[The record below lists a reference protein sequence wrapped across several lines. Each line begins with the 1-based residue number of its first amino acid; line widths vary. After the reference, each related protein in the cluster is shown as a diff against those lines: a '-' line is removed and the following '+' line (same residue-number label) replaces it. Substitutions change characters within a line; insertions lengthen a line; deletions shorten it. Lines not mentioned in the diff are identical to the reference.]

1 MAVLVTGGAGF
12 IGSHMVAELI
22 ENKMDPVVLDNLST
36 GNKKAVTGGR
46 LYLGDIRNP
55 GDLDKV
61 FSEND
66 IESVVHF
73 AASSI
78 VPESM
83 ADPAKY
89 YDNNIN
95 GTLCLLKAM
104 ERHKVGR
111 LVFSSTAAVYGETE
125 RIPITED
132 CPANPKSPY
141 GETKLAMERM
151 IEWFSR
157 AGTLKYV
164 SLRYFNACGA
174 HPSGEIGE
182 WRPFETHLIP
192 IILQYLLGMRDRLY
206 VYGTDYDTK
215 DGTCIRDYIHVSD
228 LVRAHTAALK
238 YLEGGNKPEIFNL
251 GMGRGFSVLEIIKA
265 AGEATGMPVRYETAK
280 RRTGDPA
287 VLIASNEKAAK
298 ILGWKT
304 DINDPVK
311 IISDAWNFYIR
322 NPKGYN

>member
-12 IGSHMVAELI
+12 IGSHMVAELM
-22 ENKMDPVVLDNLST
+22 ENGMEPIVLDNLST
-36 GNKKAVTGGR
+36 GNRKAVMCDR
-46 LYLGDIRNP
+46 LYIGDIRNP

-73 AASSI
+73 AAASI

-95 GTLCLLKAM
+95 GTLGLLKAM
-104 ERHKVGR
+104 ERHKVSR
-111 LVFSSTAAVYGETE
+111 LVFSSTAAVYGEAE
-125 RIPITED
+125 QIPINEA
-132 CPANPKSPY
+132 CPTNPKSPY

-157 AGTLKYV
+157 AGLLKYV

-174 HPSGEIGE
+174 HPSGKIGE
-182 WRPFETHLIP
+182 WRPAETHLIP
-192 IILQYLLGMRDRLY
+192 IILQYLLGMRESFY
-206 VYGTDYDTK
+206 VYGTDYETH
-215 DGTCIRDYIHVSD
+215 DGTCVRDYIHISD
-228 LVRAHTAALK
+228 LVRAHTAALG
-238 YLEGGNKPEIFNL
+238 YLENKNKSEIFNL

-265 AGEATGMPVRYETAK
+265 AEEATGMPVRFETAE
-280 RRTGDPA
+280 RRQGDPA
-287 VLIASNEKAAK
+287 V
-298 ILGWKT
+298 
-304 DINDPVK
+304 
-311 IISDAWNFYIR
+311 
-322 NPKGYN
+322 